1 MAKTATDPGY
11 AACPIRNIV
20 DRFGD
25 KWSLLV
31 LYNLHTGG
39 RLRFSEIHRRMT
51 DISQKMLAST
61 LRRLEQDGLLSR
73 TVYPEVP
80 AARRIRPHAPRR
92 IAHAPSRLAHRLG
105 AGKFRRDRQRPQLPA
120 SNRTGSINHAP
131 ETAKQ
136 QASDH
141 RGPRNSARPIV
152 RPLRCHGNRF
162 LQSSRTDFRSSPDK
176 HIRQM
181 HPANTPG
188 KCARQMRP
196 ANTSS
201 KCTRRRHVRSK

>member
-80 AARRIRPHAPRR
+80 PRVEYALTPRGESLMPHLVSLIGWALENFDA
-92 IAHAPSRLAHRLG
+92 IVS
-105 AGKFRRDRQRPQLPA
+105 DRNSLQA
-120 SNRTGSINHAP
+120 TGSINHAP